1 MPMGNVVLSKRN
13 ASGGLESALNQDVEG
28 AGKGLAFALDY
39 GWLFL

>member
-1 MPMGNVVLSKRN
+1 MPLGNVVLSKRN
-13 ASGGLESALNQDVEG
+13 ARGSFQSALDQDVEG